1 MLDIW
6 LVYWIPVSKG
16 MEDAMSTPRIPPED
30 CPCGKAQ
37 TCYECTHP
45 PSERDKVLDVIWRY
59 STEALINELLKRD
72 GIKEYAL
79 NPADGRRCEV
89 WFAEWEGAFPRF
101 IMINALRQAG
111 EP

>member
-45 PSERDKVLDVIWRY
+45 PSEREKVLDELEKRI
-59 STEALINELLKRD
+59 TEEEPVFLFTIL
-72 GIKEYAL
+72 GYIKE
-79 NPADGRRCEV
+79 
-89 WFAEWEGAFPRF
+89 
-101 IMINALRQAG
+101 LRQAG
-111 EP
+111 ES

>member
-1 MLDIW
+1 MN
-6 LVYWIPVSKG
+6 PHEFTG
-16 MEDAMSTPRIPPED
+16 
-30 CPCGKAQ
+30 CAQ
-37 TCYECTHP
+37 CER
-45 PSERDKVLDVIWRY
+45 EIRDKVLDVIWRY